1 MAANTAP
8 IYPRT
13 PRTPHGVIPNS
24 FAALTRSDG
33 VGTIGTNLVKL
44 DTAAADG
51 TFYRHLLIKA
61 CASAAAT
68 TTAAT
73 VIRLFHSTVDSGATT
88 VNDTMLIGEV
98 QIPAISAANA
108 TGATPD
114 FIIPINFA
122 LESGHTLLVGTSVSP
137 SASVSFSCVLVA
149 GDY

>member
-1 MAANTAP
+1 MPGNTAP

-33 VGTIGTNLVKL
+33 VGTIGTNLVLL
-44 DTAAADG
+44 DTATTNG
-51 TFYRHLLIKA
+51 TFYRHLIIKA
-61 CASAAAT
+61 CASAAGT
-68 TTAAT
+68 TTTAT
-73 VIRLFHSTVDSGATT
+73 VIRLFHSTVASGATT
-88 VNDTMLIGEV
+88 VNDTMLIGEI
-98 QIPAISAANA
+98 QIPAISASNA

-122 LESGHTLLVGTSVSP
+122 LESGHTLLVGTSVTP
-137 SASVSFSCVLVA
+137 GASVSFSCVLVA